1 MNCLDA
7 ALRFNQSCPKG
18 SAVEVVLRSGERL
31 STKTTGAAFVWGG
44 LALVELEGCS
54 SPYQVEHV
62 RPVTHN
68 PPAIIENVAEP
79 NRRSA

>member
-31 STKTTGAAFVWGG
+31 STRTTGSAFVWAG
-44 LALVELEGCS
+44 LALVELEGRS
-54 SPYQVEHV
+54 GPYQIEHV
-62 RPVTHN
+62 HPLVGDV
-68 PPAIIENVAEP
+68 PASTQHYAEP
-79 NRRSA
+79 ERRTA

>member
-7 ALRFNQSCPKG
+7 ALRFNRCCPKG

-44 LALVELEGCS
+44 LALVELEGRQG
-54 SPYQVEHV
+54 PYQVEHV
-62 RPVTHN
+62 RPIAN
-68 PPAIIENVAEP
+68 DAPPSAENYSEP
-79 NRRSA
+79 ERQSA